1 MKTKNIIIAA
11 ILLGTII
18 TQSCTKEYARIEGI
32 GSITTQTLNLQ
43 DFSGII
49 ASGAD
54 DVVISYGTEQKVEAT
69 GHSNI

>member
-32 GSITTQTLNLQ
+32 GSITTQTLNLR
-43 DFSGII
+43 DF
-49 ASGAD
+49 
-54 DVVISYGTEQKVEAT
+54 
-69 GHSNI
+69 